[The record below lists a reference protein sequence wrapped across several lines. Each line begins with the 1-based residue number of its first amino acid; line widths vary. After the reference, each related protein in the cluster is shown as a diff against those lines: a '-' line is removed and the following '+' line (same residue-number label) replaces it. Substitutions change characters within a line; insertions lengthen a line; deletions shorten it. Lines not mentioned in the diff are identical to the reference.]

1 MFLQLSKNVIFDE
14 NFKRTTGL
22 DGYLKLPMSNESI
35 VIPDDL
41 VQSLVNML
49 SGFKGVGKTDLNLI
63 DSFI

>member
-1 MFLQLSKNVIFDE
+1 MQLSKNVIFDD

-22 DGYLKLPMSNESI
+22 DGFLKLPMSNESV

-41 VQSLVNML
+41 VQALVSLL
-49 SGFKGVGKTDLNLI
+49 SGFKGVGKTDLKLI